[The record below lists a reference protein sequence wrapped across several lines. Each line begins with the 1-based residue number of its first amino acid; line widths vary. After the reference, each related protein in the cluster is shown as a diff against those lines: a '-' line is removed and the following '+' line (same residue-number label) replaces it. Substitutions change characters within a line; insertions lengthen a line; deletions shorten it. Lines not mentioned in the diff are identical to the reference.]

1 MKPSSDSLQARVL
14 TADKLTHT
22 RSVCTMNTAGACQLV
37 HAPVC
42 LFLLT
47 MAYSMYHE
55 ASITSSLVPR
65 SLISP
70 NLSVS
75 SFAPLHQ
82 GSVKRQYLT
91 SDFDISYYFS
101 NLRLMMPSITVS
113 AWLSAAQSTHSYVYM
128 STYFSFP
135 VYSSPSFHTYTNEFN
150 FLPSTR
156 PVLKD

>member
-14 TADKLTHT
+14 TADRLTHT
-22 RSVCTMNTAGACQLV
+22 RSVCTMNTVGASQLV

-47 MAYSMYHE
+47 YP
-55 ASITSSLVPR
+55 SITSSLVPR

-113 AWLSAAQSTHSYVYM
+113 TWLSAAQSTHSYVYM